1 MCRAIGRDMDN
12 VRLLEIV
19 NKYLEIFPA
28 EKERLIQLINII
40 KSNKYEDLAD
50 WNNFN
55 GHLVATGI
63 IYAVE
68 EEKFVALYHKDLKRY
83 LCPGGHVDLTDID
96 MLMTARRE
104 AFEETG
110 LEKLK
115 EEKICELE
123 LVPIDI
129 DKHKIEYNERFDL
142 PEHVHFDF
150 RYLFVIDR
158 IMDIKLDTNEHR
170 DYKWIDIEELKC
182 SESYGRVAN
191 KIEKLILNK

>member
-1 MCRAIGRDMDN
+1 MDCVN
-12 VRLLEIV
+12 LLEIV
-19 NKYLEIFPA
+19 NKYLKIFPE
-28 EKERLIQLINII
+28 EKERQTQLIDAI
-40 KSNKYEDLAD
+40 KSNRYEDLAD

-63 IYAVE
+63 IYAME
-68 EEKFVALYHKDLKRY
+68 DKKFVVLYHKDLKRY
-83 LCPGGHVDLTDID
+83 LCPGGHVDLTDTN

-115 EEKICELE
+115 EKKICELE

-129 DKHKIEYNERFDL
+129 DKHKIEYNERLDL

-158 IMDIKLDTNEHR
+158 IMDIKLDANEHR
-170 DYKWIDIEELKC
+170 DYKWIDVEELKC
-182 SESYGRVAN
+182 SESYARVAS
-191 KIEKLILNK
+191 KIKKLILNK